1 MANVNELLGEEKYNE
16 FGSRLDETATPP
28 DFARENS
35 NPPSNYQVSQDG
47 PQMGGE
53 SATFN
58 IEPNNMA
65 VEDIENT

>member
-1 MANVNELLGEEKYNE
+1 
-16 FGSRLDETATPP
+16 
-28 DFARENS
+28 
-35 NPPSNYQVSQDG
+35 
-47 PQMGGE
+47 MGGE